1 MSQPPVPPGNPNGG
15 SFQPGSPNGRPLPP
29 QGTPPTAGPYP
40 GPGMAPQPPN
50 GANFAAPGQQPPFQP
65 PAKKRKGKG
74 CLIAVLIV
82 VALIVIVAIGS
93 ALNGGGSKASPGTSS
108 TTEAAATGSAS
119 TQPGKATTAAA
130 AMPGIGAAVT
140 DGDLQFTGTAYKCGV
155 TVKDARGALAP
166 QGQFC
171 QLDLTIKNT
180 GKTQATVDSTQI
192 NLLDAAGVEY
202 STSSDTLMVD
212 GNIFLKQVNPGNSIT
227 GSAYFDVPK
236 EVSPTVARVKG
247 GLFSK
252 GTQIKVA

>member
-15 SFQPGSPNGRPLPP
+15 SFPPGNPNGGPFQPGSPNGRPLPP

-50 GANFAAPGQQPPFQP
+50 EANFAAPGQQPPFQP
-65 PAKKRKGKG
+65 VAKKRKGKG
-74 CLIAVLIV
+74 RLIAVLIV
-82 VALIVIVAIGS
+82 VALLVLGAIVA

-108 TTEAAATGSAS
+108 TT
-119 TQPGKATTAAA
+119 QAA

-140 DGDLQFTGTAYKCGV
+140 DGDLQFTVTAYKCGV

-171 QLDLTIKNT
+171 QLDLTIKNN
-180 GKTQATVDSTQI
+180 GKTQAPVDGSQI

-212 GNIFLKQVNPGNSIT
+212 GTIFLKQVNPGNSIT

-236 EVSPTVARVKG
+236 EVTPTVARVKG

-252 GTQIKVA
+252 GAQIKVA

>member
-140 DGDLQFTGTAYKCGV
+140 DGDLQFTVTAYKCGV
-155 TVKDARGALAP
+155 TVKDYSGALTP

-171 QLDLTIKNT
+171 QLDLTIKNN

-212 GNIFLKQVNPGNSIT
+212 GTIFLKQVNPGNSIT

-252 GTQIKVA
+252 GAQIKVA